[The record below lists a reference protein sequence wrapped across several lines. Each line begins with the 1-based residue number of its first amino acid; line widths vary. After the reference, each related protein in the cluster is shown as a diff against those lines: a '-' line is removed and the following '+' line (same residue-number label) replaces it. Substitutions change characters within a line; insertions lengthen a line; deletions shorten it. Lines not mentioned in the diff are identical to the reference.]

1 MSQRQDQRPGILRP
15 PLPIGTARF
24 DGPNEKGVAL
34 WRLTVHGA
42 ELPGLW
48 VVIDREFR
56 AEG

>member
-1 MSQRQDQRPGILRP
+1 MDETQIRAIEEEAA
-15 PLPIGTARF
+15 T
-24 DGPNEKGVAL
+24 L